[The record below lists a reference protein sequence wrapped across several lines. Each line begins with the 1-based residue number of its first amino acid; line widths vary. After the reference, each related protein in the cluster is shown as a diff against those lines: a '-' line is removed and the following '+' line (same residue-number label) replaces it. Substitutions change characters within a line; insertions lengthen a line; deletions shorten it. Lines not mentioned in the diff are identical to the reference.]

1 MGRQSMKLK
10 RIIVIGAGMCD
21 VRVGRTIH
29 RESIGAEQKR
39 KLIAGR
45 SRARAATAE
54 LEG

>member
-1 MGRQSMKLK
+1 MVLK
-10 RIIVIGAGMCD
+10 RIVAIGAGMSG

-29 RESIGAEQKR
+29 RESLGAEQKR